1 MCGWREGKGGAHCA
15 PSTSTT
21 IDEAAAGVSDTTV
34 SLSESELFSSG
45 ADPSWIAGTGACE
58 MGMWVRDGA
67 WARLSAR
74 ASGGADADVGGGA

>member
-34 SLSESELFSSG
+34 SLSESELELSEDDSSLDSP
-45 ADPSWIAGTGACE
+45 AS
-58 MGMWVRDGA
+58 RGA
-67 WARLSAR
+67 WYMQQT
-74 ASGGADADVGGGA
+74 V